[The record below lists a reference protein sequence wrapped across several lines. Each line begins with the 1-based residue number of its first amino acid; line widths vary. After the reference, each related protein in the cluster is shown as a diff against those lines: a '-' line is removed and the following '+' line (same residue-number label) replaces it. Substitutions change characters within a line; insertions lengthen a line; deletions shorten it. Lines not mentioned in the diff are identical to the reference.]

1 MSVQDTY
8 NTAPEMGY
16 PGQLAEPFNEPPIVE
31 TFWSEGGVYPGRGC
45 IKGTATTS
53 TANKYNDRQIPFG
66 VKVPGS
72 AGDVLVGLPIR
83 KVALPD
89 DGSGLPYYADE
100 SLVGVLKRGTMYA
113 LAGEAVTARDP
124 VYVVH
129 LVGDSGLAVG
139 DLIKDAVAGTTG
151 EAIVLPNAYWKTSA
165 AAGGIGI
172 VKITQDPEG

>member
-1 MSVQDTY
+1 MSVQATY
-8 NTAPEMGY
+8 NTAPEQGY
-16 PGQLAEPFNEPPIVE
+16 PGQVLHPFNEPPVVE

-53 TANKYNDRQIPFG
+53 TAGKYNDRQIPFG

-72 AGDVLVGLPIR
+72 AGDVLIGLPVR
-83 KVALPD
+83 KVNLPD

-100 SLVGVLKRGTMYA
+100 ALVGVLKRGSMYA

-124 VYVVH
+124 VYVVYD
-129 LVGDSGLAVG
+129 VGDSGLTVG
-139 DLIKDAVAGTTG
+139 DLIKDATAGTTG
-151 EAIVLPNAYWKTSA
+151 AAIQLPNAHWKTSA

-172 VKITQDPEG
+172 VTITQDPEA